1 MSEEMNIT
9 PAETMEDYKEELEAS
24 FKQIHEGDL
33 MTGTVI
39 GISETAI
46 TLDLKYY
53 TDGII
58 RVEDFTNDPNFNLNE
73 DVHLGDE
80 ISATV
85 LRRDDGEGHILLSA
99 KEANEVLAWD
109 KLRKYQEENT
119 NLKVKISGVVKS
131 GVIAYLEGIRGFIP
145 ASKLDLNYVEDLEEW
160 LNKEIEVRV
169 LTADEEDDHL
179 VLSAREILREKAD
192 EERKARVSNVEVGLV
207 TEGTV
212 ESIQNYGAFINLG
225 NGLSGLVHVSQ
236 ITEKRIKTPAA
247 VLKVGDKVKV
257 KVINIKDGKLSLSMK
272 ALNDVAAEEIQEETF
287 DLPETEAVSTSLGSL
302 FANLKLN

>member
-9 PAETMEDYKEELEAS
+9 PVETMEDYKEELEAS
-24 FKQIHEGDL
+24 FKQIHEGDI

-58 RVEDFTNDPNFNLNE
+58 RLEDFTNDPNFVLSE
-73 DVHLGDE
+73 DVHIGDE

-85 LRRDDGEGHILLSA
+85 IRRDDGEGHILLSA

-145 ASKLDLNYVEDLEEW
+145 ASKLDLNYVEELEEW
-160 LNKEIEVRV
+160 LGKEIEVRV
-169 LTADEEDDHL
+169 ITADEEDDHL

-236 ITEKRIKTPAA
+236 ICEKRIKSPAA

-257 KVINIKDGKLSLSMK
+257 KVTNIKDGKLSLSMK

-287 DLPETEAVSTSLGSL
+287 DLPETEEVTTTLGSL
-302 FANLKLN
+302 FANLKLK